1 MIRPVLFTF
10 IFVLFFIIYYCS
22 IEEYRR
28 GTTEAA
34 TPSPYN
40 PAPLVFE
47 PCRGV
52 YNWTVNN
59 GQGSVNPVIESDA
72 VCARVPCSG
81 AITGIF
87 QNKEPD
93 PNLMCSI
100 PPNKSIVCPR
110 CQNLIVSSC
119 QFTSNTANSQ
129 IIANNVQAQP
139 ILTSTDTAY
148 TVDKGTVTGYQT
160 AYNKYMDLINKCNSP
175 PPFDTA
181 SNSFI
186 CPSTS
191 PVATVNYD
199 RLVSCSE
206 L

>member
-1 MIRPVLFTF
+1 MIRPVLFIC
-10 IFVLFFIIYYCS
+10 IFVLFFVIYYYS

-28 GTTEAA
+28 GVTEIA
-34 TPSPYN
+34 TPKPNS
-40 PAPLVFE
+40 PAPLVFA

-59 GQGSVNPVIESDA
+59 GQGSNNPVAESDA
-72 VCARVPCSG
+72 VCERVQCSG
-81 AITGIF
+81 TITGIF
-87 QNKEPD
+87 QNKETD

-100 PPNKSIVCPR
+100 PPNKTIVCPK
-110 CQNLIVSSC
+110 CQNLAVSSC

-129 IIANNVQAQP
+129 IVKNNVQAQP

-148 TVDKGTVTGYQT
+148 AVDKGTVTAYQT
-160 AYNKYMDLINKCNSP
+160 AYNKYMDLINNCNSP

-186 CPSTS
+186 CPSTTTL
-191 PVATVNYD
+191 ATVNND
-199 RLVSCSE
+199 RIVICSS
-206 L
+206 